1 MAQDDTD
8 AEAEPTAPTSG
19 DSILPELDSYT
30 FTRAGLWWA
39 VLARDHWTCCRCGRS
54 TRHDGVLLEV
64 DHIVPRSHG
73 GTNAM
78 NNLQTFC
85 SKCNQGKSNRDS
97 TDLR

>member
-39 VLARDHWTCCRCGRS
+39 VLARDH
-54 TRHDGVLLEV
+54 
-64 DHIVPRSHG
+64 
-73 GTNAM
+73 
-78 NNLQTFC
+78 
-85 SKCNQGKSNRDS
+85 
-97 TDLR
+97 